1 MRRASLLKAVRHI
14 ILKSIIGGV
23 AMNKKDSTVKEMK
36 IGNSSISIADDFF
49 RDKTQDEVDRI
60 IKELS
65 QAVRRAL

>member
-1 MRRASLLKAVRHI
+1 
-14 ILKSIIGGV
+14 
-23 AMNKKDSTVKEMK
+23 MNKKDSTVKEMK